1 MAINTTTL
9 SAAITASQTQ
19 FAVASTTNITAPV
32 LTTGSGYTWL
42 LVEAELM
49 WVTAVPASGVV
60 QVTRG
65 MLGTQAVAHSTTAT
79 VTIGLPTDFPV
90 FVPKIQAFRSL
101 EPDRFQG
108 VYAPVASAASITA
121 TGPIFHVTGGTAINI
136 INPPANFVEGTI
148 TILFDSA
155 CTWTS
160 SAVTYGIAASGTCTT
175 AKSAVSFTYDTVTAL
190 WYPSRLA

>member
-1 MAINTTTL
+1 MAINVTTL
-9 SAAITASQTQ
+9 SSAITAYQTQ
-19 FAVASTTNITAPV
+19 FAVGSTTNITAPV

-42 LVEAELM
+42 LVDAELM
-49 WVTAVPASGVV
+49 WVTAVPVSGTV

-65 MLGTQAVAHSTTAT
+65 MMGTQATAHVITTN
-79 VTIGLPTDFPV
+79 VTIGLPGDFPV

-108 VYAPVASAASITA
+108 VYGPVASAATIVA
-121 TGPIFHVTGGTAINI
+121 PGPIFHVTGTTAINI
-136 INPPANFVEGTI
+136 ITPPANFVEGSI
-148 TILFDSA
+148 TILFDGA

-160 SAVTYGIAASGTCTT
+160 SAVTNGIAASGTATT
-175 AKSAVSFTYDTVTAL
+175 AKSAVTFTYDTSTSL